1 MGAELVNGYSKQCG
15 KVIWMGQYKSTNYPG
30 VRYRE
35 HKTRKHGIKLDQ
47 YFFIRYQKDGKRK
60 EEGVGWAS
68 EGWTPSKVALKLAEF
83 KEAAATGE
91 GESRLSEARAKA
103 EAKKKLEKKAE
114 IERANRGVTI
124 HEFFHRVYYPQVQK
138 EKKEKTYGREESLFR
153 LWIDK
158 NIGAFT
164 FWDANKADIESVFYD
179 IIDSG
184 KSVRTAEYAMTT
196 LKQIWREARESECA
210 PEMPLISKTMKK
222 KISQNNN
229 ARIRFLSH
237 AEAQRLLDELLKV
250 SNPLYE
256 KALISLHCGL
266 RASEIF
272 NLTWSQVDLDHGI
285 FNIINSKGADRSV
298 NMTKDVL
305 SFMKNKEPGRLNEL
319 VFPGR
324 QGKPSG
330 QISQKFREVVNRL
343 FNQGLTDRRERVTFH
358 TCRHTCASWM
368 VKQGISLYL
377 VQKVLGHSTIQVT
390 ERYAHLA
397 PDQLQ
402 LAANAIDRAVGEHR
416 EENIIP
422 LRKKA

>member
-1 MGAELVNGYSKQCG
+1 M
-15 KVIWMGQYKSTNYPG
+15 
-30 VRYRE
+30 
-35 HKTRKHGIKLDQ
+35 
-47 YFFIRYQKDGKRK
+47 
-60 EEGVGWAS
+60 
-68 EGWTPSKVALKLAEF
+68 
-83 KEAAATGE
+83 
-91 GESRLSEARAKA
+91 
-103 EAKKKLEKKAE
+103 
-114 IERANRGVTI
+114 
-124 HEFFHRVYYPQVQK
+124 
-138 EKKEKTYGREESLFR
+138 FR

-158 NIGAFT
+158 NIGKLT
-164 FWDANKADIESVFYD
+164 FWTATKADIESVFYD
-179 IIDSG
+179 MVDSG

-196 LKQIWREARESECA
+196 LKQIWREAREGDYA
-210 PEMPLISKTMKK
+210 PEMPMVSKIMKK

-229 ARIRFLSH
+229 SRIRFLSQ
-237 AEAQRLLDELLKV
+237 AEAQLLLDELQKV
-250 SNPLYE
+250 SIPLYE

-272 NLTWSQVDLDHGI
+272 NLAWSQVDLEHGI
-285 FNIINSKGADRSV
+285 FNVIDSKGADRAV
-298 NMTKDVL
+298 NMTQGVIAM
-305 SFMKNKEPGRLNEL
+305 MKAKKRGELNEL

-324 QGKPSG
+324 LGKASG
-330 QISQKFREVVNRL
+330 QISQKFREVANRL
-343 FNQGLTDRRERVTFH
+343 FNQGVTDRRERVTFH

-368 VKQGISLYL
+368 VKQGIGLYL